1 MKNNTT
7 IMAIIGH
14 VAIFFIRTFSIMVAF
29 MAIEFPVLVG
39 AWLLGADDEIRAT
52 IMVTLFIPMCWFA
65 WKVFNIIISLIVN
78 YDKRNKKRKG
88 A

>member
-1 MKNNTT
+1 MKNNTVT
-7 IMAIIGH
+7 TIIGH
-14 VAIFFIRTFSIMVAF
+14 VAIIAIRIFSILMSF
-29 MAIEFPVLVG
+29 MAIELPILVG

-52 IMVTLFIPMCWFA
+52 IMVALFFPMCYMA
-65 WKVFNIIISLIVN
+65 WKLFNVIISLIIE